1 MILSRKPVV
10 FVALLSFFAVLGLSV
25 SAGAADKQTLT
36 GEVSDA
42 MCGTAHMQGTPAEC
56 TRVCTGRGAK
66 YTLVV
71 GEKIYALNTDDKD
84 ALATLSQQAGK
95 NATVTGTVNG
105 VAVEVSS
112 VAPAK

>member
-1 MILSRKPVV
+1 M
-10 FVALLSFFAVLGLSV
+10 
-25 SAGAADKQTLT
+25 
-36 GEVSDA
+36 
-42 MCGTAHMQGTPAEC
+42 
-56 TRVCTGRGAK
+56 
-66 YTLVV
+66 V

-112 VAPAK
+112 VAPANRGAVTGSNVCPGPPPNSDPGTSGVRAAIATFSLQPRCNLAGKHASLYRGVRSLQRSGAQPPS

>member
-1 MILSRKPVV
+1 MPRDTGWRYPTHLHSVEKVGESPRLVILSRKALGQSCTEIKFLRNRSNDLSRKPVV

-66 YTLVV
+66 
-71 GEKIYALNTDDKD
+71 
-84 ALATLSQQAGK
+84 
-95 NATVTGTVNG
+95 
-105 VAVEVSS
+105 
-112 VAPAK
+112 